1 MWSSRRFAYCQLC
14 IRREGEAR
22 LFMHIELTEMLRC
35 PEPHREEML
44 VLSTGE
50 VKDRM
55 VRSGIIGCPVC
66 HKEYPISRGI
76 VNFRRSRERV
86 SKESSGPR
94 PAYAPPSPLPSA
106 DATSLQAL
114 LELSGPGGDVVLVGA
129 AVRQAQRLG
138 ALMTGVHLVGVN
150 APTEMEEQ
158 PMPSLLYANE
168 KVPLRTSVARGVVV
182 GADLATSPW
191 LVEAHRVLLRGR
203 RFVVEN
209 EEPELPIGLIKLAAE
224 NGLWVGEKR

>member
-1 MWSSRRFAYCQLC
+1 
-14 IRREGEAR
+14 
-22 LFMHIELTEMLRC
+22 MHIELTEMLRC
-35 PEPHREEML
+35 PEAHREEML

-50 VKDRM
+50 VRDRM
-55 VRSGIIGCPVC
+55 VRTGLVGCPVC

-106 DATSLQAL
+106 DATDLQAL
-114 LELSGPGGDVVLVGA
+114 LQLAGPGGYVVLVGS
-129 AVRQAQRLG
+129 AVRQAPRLSS
-138 ALMTGVHLVGVN
+138 LMEGIHFVGIN
-150 APTEMEEQ
+150 APLEMDEQ
-158 PMPSLLYANE
+158 PMLSLLYANE
-168 KVPLRTSVARGVVV
+168 KIPLRTAVARGVVV
-182 GADLATSPW
+182 GADLATSVW

-209 EEPELPIGLIKLAAE
+209 EEPELPIGLVKLAAE

>member
-1 MWSSRRFAYCQLC
+1 
-14 IRREGEAR
+14 
-22 LFMHIELTEMLRC
+22 MHIELTEMLRC

-106 DATSLQAL
+106 EATSLQAL
-114 LELSGPGGDVVLVGA
+114 LELSGPGGYVVLVGA

-138 ALMTGVHLVGVN
+138 ALMAGIHFVGVN
-150 APTEMEEQ
+150 APSEMDEQ
-158 PMPSLLYANE
+158 PTLSLLYANE
-168 KVPLRTSVARGVVV
+168 KVPLRTAVARGVVV

-209 EEPELPIGLIKLAAE
+209 EEPELPIGLLKLVAE
-224 NGLWVGEKR
+224 HGLWVGEKR